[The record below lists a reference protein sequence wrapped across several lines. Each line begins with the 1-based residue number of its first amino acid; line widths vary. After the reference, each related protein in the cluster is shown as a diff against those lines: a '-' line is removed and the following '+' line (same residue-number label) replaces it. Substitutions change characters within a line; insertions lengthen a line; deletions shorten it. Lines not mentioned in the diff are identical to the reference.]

1 MLARAL
7 QIVILSFALLATLWF
22 SLWWS
27 VFPVL
32 AVIGSVWIVLGTAW
46 ILMLQFV
53 VFAFMGHDPAVP
65 QPSLRQM
72 GRAWWRELVCVI
84 RLFGWHQALRSRAI
98 PDDLGPSTAGKRG
111 VVLIHGFVS
120 NRGLWVDWMR
130 RLRLMG
136 NAYVAVD
143 LEPVLGS
150 IEEYV
155 PIIEAAVQQV
165 MKVTGLA
172 PVLVCHSMGGLA
184 ARAWLR
190 QQSDANRVARIVT
203 IGTPHHGTALARLQW
218 LTMGRNA
225 AEMHP
230 SSRWIQDL
238 GQINRAKNSVLA
250 YKDLFVC
257 YYSNSDN
264 IVFPATTACLEGAVN
279 RYISGVA
286 HVALV
291 PHRLVM
297 DETFQ
302 LIQDLGTSTS
312 PGTAAFGA

>member
-7 QIVILSFALLATLWF
+7 QIVILSFVLLATLWF

-32 AVIGSVWIVLGTAW
+32 AVVGSVWIALATAW

-53 VFAFMGHDPAVP
+53 VFALMGHDPAVP
-65 QPSLRQM
+65 RPSLLQM
-72 GRAWWRELVCVI
+72 MQAWWRELVCVI

-98 PDDLGPSTAGKRG
+98 PDDVLPATAGRRG

-130 RLRLMG
+130 RLRAMG
-136 NAYVAVD
+136 HAYVAVN

-150 IEEYV
+150 IDDYV
-155 PIIEAAVQQV
+155 PIIEDAVQEV
-165 MKVTGLA
+165 TKATGLA

-218 LTMGRNA
+218 LAVGRNA
-225 AEMHP
+225 AEMRP
-230 SSRWIQDL
+230 SSRWLQDL
-238 GQINRAKNSVLA
+238 GGIIDAKNAVST

-264 IVFPATTACLEGAVN
+264 IVFPATTACLEGADN
-279 RYISGVA
+279 RFIAGVA

-291 PHRLVM
+291 PHKQVM

-302 LIQDLGTSTS
+302 LIQGLASRTS
-312 PGTAAFGA
+312 PGTSALGA